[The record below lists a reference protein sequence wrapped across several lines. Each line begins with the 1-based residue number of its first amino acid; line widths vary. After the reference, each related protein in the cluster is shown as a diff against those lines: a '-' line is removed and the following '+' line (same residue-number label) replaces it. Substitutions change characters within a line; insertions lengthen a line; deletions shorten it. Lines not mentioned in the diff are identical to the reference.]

1 METLEA
7 ILLDALLWA
16 LLGGGILATLVGFWL
31 ILAPLSF
38 ANVSRVAD
46 RWVSTR
52 QAAEWLESPRP
63 IERLFY
69 RRHRP
74 FGLLLMASAAFALG
88 YLGFNYQRSVD
99 TLAAFVLPWAGFGSN
114 VIAGVL
120 TSILLV
126 GNAGVLVISAFVV
139 VRPSLLKR
147 VEAASNRWVSTREA
161 FNGLDNRNDSPG
173 RAVARMPRL
182 AGLVLVVAGLYTT
195 LQLALVLA

>member
-7 ILLDALLWA
+7 IFLDALLWA
-16 LLGGGILATLVGFWL
+16 LLGGGTLAILVGFWL

-52 QAAEWLESPRP
+52 RAAEWLESPRP

-69 RRHRP
+69 RHHRP
-74 FGLLLMASAAFALG
+74 FGLLLMAGAAFALG
-88 YLGFNYQRSVD
+88 YLGVNYERSAD
-99 TLAAFVLPWAGFGSN
+99 LLAAFVLPWEGVGST

-120 TSILLV
+120 TGILLV
-126 GNAGVLVISAFVV
+126 GSAGVLIISGFVV

-161 FNGLDNRNDSPG
+161 FRGLDNCSDSPG

-195 LQLALVLA
+195 LQLALLVI